1 MEIELP
7 LLIIRIALGLTLAA
21 HGYNKFFKGG
31 KIEGTG
37 RWFDSMG
44 MRPGKAH
51 AFLAAC
57 GEIGSGMFIALGLL
71 TSFAALGFVGLMSVA
86 YWTVHSKNG
95 FMIINEGW
103 EYVFILAIS
112 AVTVAMI
119 GPGEWS
125 LDYTIGW
132 DSNLDGYT
140 GLAISAGGGLLA
152 ATGLLG
158 IFYRPPKEE
167 TKN

>member
-1 MEIELP
+1 
-7 LLIIRIALGLTLAA
+7 
-21 HGYNKFFKGG
+21 
-31 KIEGTG
+31 
-37 RWFDSMG
+37 
-44 MRPGKAH
+44 
-51 AFLAAC
+51 
-57 GEIGSGMFIALGLL
+57 MFIALGFL

-125 LDYTIGW
+125 LDYAIGW
-132 DSNLDGYT
+132 DSDLDGYT